1 MSATRIKSRW
11 LAVPLLIFYGITGPG
26 VVSANADPDPAVQQ
40 YVVSQGKS
48 ICSTLAEYPS
58 TGAVQGTV
66 DGIVVANRF
75 THFQAVEIAQLSVQ
89 RYCPQYRP
97 LVKQAGY

>member
-1 MSATRIKSRW
+1 MSTTRIKSRW
-11 LAVPLLIFYGITGPG
+11 LAVPLLLVCGIAGPG
-26 VVSANADPDPAVQQ
+26 LASAQADPDPSVQQ
-40 YVVSQGKS
+40 YVGSQGQS

-66 DGIVVANRF
+66 DGIVVASRF
-75 THFQAVEIAQLSVQ
+75 PHWQAVQITQLSVQ
-89 RYCPQYRP
+89 QYCPQYMP